1 MSLDSIDVDGLERKD
16 RAELATI
23 AEALGGKPTSRTK
36 KADIIG
42 MILDLAGVTSAGPDA
57 APDAPAAPARNG
69 RNGAAGADTEAAPT
83 EADAEVSDGG
93 QG

>member
-36 KADIIG
+36 KADIIA
-42 MILDLAGVTSAGPDA
+42 MIRYGLHPNEPGRPLEEI
-57 APDAPAAPARNG
+57 ARPYW
-69 RNGAAGADTEAAPT
+69 RIP
-83 EADAEVSDGG
+83 
-93 QG
+93 

>member
-23 AEALGGKPTSRTK
+23 AQALGGKPTSRTK

-42 MILDLAGVTSAGPDA
+42 MILDLAGVTADAGSP
-57 APDAPAAPARNG
+57 APAGERLRPTPVSGARPRG
-69 RNGAAGADTEAAPT
+69 VR
-83 EADAEVSDGG
+83 VRRR
-93 QG
+93 

>member
-23 AEALGGKPTSRTK
+23 AQALGGKPTSRTK

-42 MILDLAGVTSAGPDA
+42 MILDLGRRHRRRRLSGPGRATVRTDA
-57 APDAPAAPARNG
+57 RC
-69 RNGAAGADTEAAPT
+69 
-83 EADAEVSDGG
+83 S
-93 QG
+93 